1 MSEELKKELRMLGVL
16 DYKTPT
22 VENDTPPIW
31 VRDNVTFDDE
41 GEPNFQESNMINR
54 DQFMKMY
61 DEYGECMTK
70 LKRVQKEN
78 EKLRESYEILKREAD
93 YWEREAKKMNEKN
106 HKLRAQL
113 KLWKGTAP

>member
-1 MSEELKKELRMLGVL
+1 VGILL
-16 DYKTPT
+16 TPT
-22 VENDTPPIW
+22 WE
-31 VRDNVTFDDE
+31 FDLVLAVKE
-41 GEPNFQESNMINR
+41 KKMISR

-61 DEYGECMTK
+61 DEYGELMTK

-113 KLWKGTAP
+113 KLWMGTGK

>member
-1 MSEELKKELRMLGVL
+1 MHPTWEFDLVLAVKEKK
-16 DYKTPT
+16 
-22 VENDTPPIW
+22 
-31 VRDNVTFDDE
+31 
-41 GEPNFQESNMINR
+41 MISR

-61 DEYGECMTK
+61 DEYGELMTK

-113 KLWKGTAP
+113 KLWMGTGK

>member
-1 MSEELKKELRMLGVL
+1 
-16 DYKTPT
+16 
-22 VENDTPPIW
+22 
-31 VRDNVTFDDE
+31 
-41 GEPNFQESNMINR
+41 MISR

-61 DEYGECMTK
+61 DEYGELMTK

-113 KLWKGTAP
+113 KLWMGTGK

>member
-1 MSEELKKELRMLGVL
+1 MNNEHGEL
-16 DYKTPT
+16 
-22 VENDTPPIW
+22 
-31 VRDNVTFDDE
+31 
-41 GEPNFQESNMINR
+41 
-54 DQFMKMY
+54 
-61 DEYGECMTK
+61 MTK